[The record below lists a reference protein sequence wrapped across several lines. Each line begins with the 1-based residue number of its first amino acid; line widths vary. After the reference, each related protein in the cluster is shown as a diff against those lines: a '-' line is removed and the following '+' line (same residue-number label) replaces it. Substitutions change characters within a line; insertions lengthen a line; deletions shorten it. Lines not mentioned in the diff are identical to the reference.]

1 MTAASPSSLALQ
13 GLEFHYGRSATPAVA
28 GIDLDAEAGQMLT
41 LLGPSGCG
49 KTTTLRMVAGLLRP
63 TAGTI
68 RVDGRDI
75 TDTPVHARGMGMVF
89 QDYALFPHMSVGQ
102 NVGFGL
108 EMRKLPKDARARRIA
123 ESLEQVGLSE
133 YIGRSVT
140 ELSGGQ
146 RQRVALARALAV
158 EPSILLLDEP
168 LSNLD
173 ASLRVSLR
181 DEIRTAQL
189 RTGTTALFVT
199 HDQQE
204 ALAVSDRIAVL
215 CAGAVEQ
222 VGTPDEIYNR
232 PATRFVASF
241 IGRANI
247 LDGTLRGVEDA
258 TAAVEIPGLGT
269 VRARAHEAL
278 LAARAGSE
286 VSLAV
291 HPHRL
296 RLVAAD
302 DRGAESGTGR
312 VAASVFTGTT
322 LQHEVELAENTLRLE
337 QLTGAGGALVAPGDR
352 VSIDWD
358 PEDAWVIPA

>member
-1 MTAASPSSLALQ
+1 VTSTSPSSLALQ
-13 GLEFHYGRSATPAVA
+13 GLEFHYGRSGAPAVA
-28 GIDLDAEAGQMLT
+28 GIDLEAEAGQMLT

-63 TAGTI
+63 TAGAI
-68 RVDGRDI
+68 RVDDRDI
-75 TDTPVHARGMGMVF
+75 TATPVHARGMGMVF
-89 QDYALFPHMSVGQ
+89 QDYALFPHMTVGQ

-108 EMRKLPKDARARRIA
+108 EMRKQSKEVQARRIA

-133 YIGRSVT
+133 FIGRSVT
-140 ELSGGQ
+140 ALSGGQ

-181 DEIRTAQL
+181 DEIREAQL

-215 CAGAVEQ
+215 RAGRVEQ
-222 VGTPDEIYNR
+222 VGSPDAIYNR
-232 PATRFVASF
+232 PSTRFVASF

-247 LDGTLRGVEDA
+247 LDGTLRGVDGT
-258 TAAVEIPGLGT
+258 TAAIEIPGLGT
-269 VRARAHEAL
+269 VRARADEAL
-278 LAARAGSE
+278 NAARTGSG
-286 VSLAV
+286 VALAV

-296 RLVAAD
+296 RLVPEDGYAPEA
-302 DRGAESGTGR
+302 GTGR
-312 VAASVFTGTT
+312 VTASVVTGTT
-322 LQHEVELAENTLRLE
+322 IQHEVEFAQSSLRLE
-337 QLTGAGGALVAPGDR
+337 QLTGARGALASPGDR
-352 VSIDWD
+352 VSIEWN